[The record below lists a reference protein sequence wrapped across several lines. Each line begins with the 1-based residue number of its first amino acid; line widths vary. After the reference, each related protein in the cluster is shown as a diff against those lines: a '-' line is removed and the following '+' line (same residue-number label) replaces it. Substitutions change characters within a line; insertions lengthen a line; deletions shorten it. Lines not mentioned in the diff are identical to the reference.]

1 MLQIGK
7 LRHNESFA
15 QGQQLVSST
24 SRQTLVSQL
33 PAVAQSLFQGVW
45 GQVSQGLDR
54 VDFWAPAEA
63 PTFTPPE
70 EEEEKEE
77 EAQSSSPW

>member
-7 LRHNESFA
+7 LRLQHNESFA

-70 EEEEKEE
+70 EKEE
-77 EAQSSSPW
+77 EAQSSSPG